1 MGFIKW
7 NWKNVKLNK
16 NNLVWKEI
24 NHKIII
30 MIDLIQI
37 DGQKEIINNKLNWI
51 LIVKMLN
58 QDKRN

>member
-51 LIVKMLN
+51 LIVKMRN